1 MIEKIIEFAKKYDML
16 QPDMTIIAGLSGGAD
31 SVCLTAVLNEL
42 SKTIGFAVEAVHVN
56 HKLRGEES
64 MRDQLFCTKLCDMLC
79 IPLTVIS
86 CDVNEYALKN
96 KLSTEEAARILRY
109 NAFSEISKG
118 KLIATAH
125 NADDNLETVIHNLTR
140 GTAVKGL
147 SGIPPVRD
155 NIIRPMLTV
164 TRREIE
170 AFLAERS
177 LDYVVDST
185 NLSNDYTRNKIRHNV
200 IPMLSEINSS
210 VVKTSIGSISAIRL
224 ENDFINCEAEKAYKQ
239 CFNDNSFTGLRVYHK
254 AVRHRCIAKL
264 LSNNFLSYSY
274 ERLEQIDKLLFSD
287 GKINISGDLYI
298 VSRGNKL
305 SLIKID
311 KKTDFKKK
319 EIPLKIGK
327 NMIFEHKFLLAEVID
342 AADNNKIININNMF
356 ANYYLDYDK
365 IIGSAVIR
373 ERKNGDKIQLAG
385 RNFTSSVKKLI
396 NEKIS
401 PEDKPFLHFIEDE
414 KGTVFAEKLG
424 ISQRAAP
431 DELTRRI
438 LRITIVENENG

>member
-1 MIEKIIEFAKKYDML
+1 MYII
-16 QPDMTIIAGLSGGAD
+16 
-31 SVCLTAVLNEL
+31 
-42 SKTIGFAVEAVHVN
+42 
-56 HKLRGEES
+56 
-64 MRDQLFCTKLCDMLC
+64 
-79 IPLTVIS
+79 
-86 CDVNEYALKN
+86 
-96 KLSTEEAARILRY
+96 
-109 NAFSEISKG
+109 
-118 KLIATAH
+118 
-125 NADDNLETVIHNLTR
+125 
-140 GTAVKGL
+140 
-147 SGIPPVRD
+147 
-155 NIIRPMLTV
+155 
-164 TRREIE
+164 
-170 AFLAERS
+170 
-177 LDYVVDST
+177 
-185 NLSNDYTRNKIRHNV
+185 
-200 IPMLSEINSS
+200 
-210 VVKTSIGSISAIRL
+210 
-224 ENDFINCEAEKAYKQ
+224 
-239 CFNDNSFTGLRVYHK
+239 
-254 AVRHRCIAKL
+254 
-264 LSNNFLSYSY
+264 
-274 ERLEQIDKLLFSD
+274 
-287 GKINISGDLYI
+287 
-298 VSRGNKL
+298 SRGNKL

-311 KKTDFKKK
+311 KKNDFKKK

-342 AADNNKIININNMF
+342 AVDNNKIININNMF